1 MIIFPNP
8 TSETIEIRMD
18 YTELQYSMYKI
29 VDALYREI
37 QIGELTTEN
46 GKILIHTC
54 SIASGNYILI
64 IEGVGAYK
72 FVKN

>member
-29 VDALYREI
+29 LDAQYREI
-37 QIGELTTEN
+37 KTGKLDSQN
-46 GKILIHTC
+46 GKMLINIGT
-54 SIASGNYILI
+54 IASGNYNLV
-64 IEGVGAYK
+64 IEGVGV
-72 FVKN
+72 FNFIKN